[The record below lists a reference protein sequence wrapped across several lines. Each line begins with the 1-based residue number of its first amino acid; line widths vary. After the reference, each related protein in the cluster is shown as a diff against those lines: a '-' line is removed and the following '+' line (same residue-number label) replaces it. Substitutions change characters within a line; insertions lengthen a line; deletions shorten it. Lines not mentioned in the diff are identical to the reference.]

1 MAQEH
6 RRSPHEPER
15 RGRSAPRTRS
25 TQSRPAPAR
34 RRNGGA
40 SFALLY
46 VIFVIG
52 ISALLA
58 CIGWVAAND
67 VLALNK
73 PEKTATITIRE
84 EDSFGDVVSMLE
96 ENGLI
101 EYQSL
106 FKLFAAFTG
115 GRDKIVAG
123 TFTLNTDMDYRALI
137 SSMGSS
143 SANRMTTTVTIPEG
157 MTEAQ
162 IAEAYKI
169 LKAKGAKNFGIHAFL
184 ASNTVTNEYYPLLA
198 KVLFELAVKLKKE
211 TGADIKFINLSGG
224 IGIPYRPDQEP
235 NDIKVIGEGV
245 RKVYE
250 EVLVPAGMGDVAI
263 FTELGR
269 FMLAPYGALV
279 TRAIHEKHTYKEY
292 IGVDA
297 CAVNLMRPA
306 MYGAYHHITVMGKEN
321 EPCDHKYDVT
331 GSLCENND
339 KFAIDR
345 MLPKIDKGD
354 LLFIHDAGA
363 HGFAMGYNYNG
374 KLKSAEL
381 LLKEDGSVQM
391 IRRAETPKDYFAT
404 FDFCDILK
412 NVKNV

>member
-123 TFTLNTDMDYRALI
+123 TFTLNTDMDYRALLSGMSVN
-137 SSMGSS
+137 SSTK
-143 SANRMTTTVTIPEG
+143 AEITITIPEG
-157 MTEAQ
+157 YTVTQIFQLLEDNNVATVEELTQAAAEHDYAFSFLQGIPLGDAERLEGFLYPDTYQFNTPHNAVYAINKMLVNFDEKYTDDLRQKVTDSGYSIREILTIASLVERETDGTDRGTIASVIYNRLNNPSAGTMGYLQIDATLAFLNGGKVPTEA
-162 IAEAYKI
+162 
-169 LKAKGAKNFGIHAFL
+169 
-184 ASNTVTNEYYPLLA
+184 
-198 KVLFELAVKLKKE
+198 
-211 TGADIKFINLSGG
+211 
-224 IGIPYRPDQEP
+224 
-235 NDIKVIGEGV
+235 
-245 RKVYE
+245 
-250 EVLVPAGMGDVAI
+250 
-263 FTELGR
+263 
-269 FMLAPYGALV
+269 
-279 TRAIHEKHTYKEY
+279 
-292 IGVDA
+292 
-297 CAVNLMRPA
+297 
-306 MYGAYHHITVMGKEN
+306 
-321 EPCDHKYDVT
+321 
-331 GSLCENND
+331 D
-339 KFAIDR
+339 KAIDSPYNTYLYKG
-345 MLPKIDKGD
+345 LPPAPIANPGLDSIKAALEPEKTNYFYYALGD
-354 LLFIHDAGA
+354 DNTHSFFRTLDEQQRFLRTQTR
-363 HGFAMGYNYNG
+363 YN
-374 KLKSAEL
+374 
-381 LLKEDGSVQM
+381 
-391 IRRAETPKDYFAT
+391 
-404 FDFCDILK
+404 
-412 NVKNV
+412 